1 MSIREKRGAVCE
13 QTTEEYL
20 DDLLGSLFDGEKKE
34 EAETTAEETPEVMP
48 EVTPEDNDASDIMDL
63 EGTSAED
70 EEFLKQFEQEL
81 AGTSQ
86 DDLMQQFEQEL
97 GADQGNKE
105 ETVSDDTQALINDLD
120 DILNGDSDSGFEEPT
135 PDVVEEPEI
144 QAEAEAPQAPEEPE
158 IQAEAEC
165 APEGTDEDLMALLS
179 GMTGSDEL
187 ADAGAEPEIPE
198 PCRRSREE
206 VGTGSGCIG
215 HIG

>member
-1 MSIREKRGAVCE
+1 MSN
-13 QTTEEYL
+13 TEEYL
-20 DDLLGSLFDGEKKE
+20 DDLLGSLSDGEKKE

-135 PDVVEEPEI
+135 PDVVEE
-144 QAEAEAPQAPEEPE
+144 
-158 IQAEAEC
+158 
-165 APEGTDEDLMALLS
+165 
-179 GMTGSDEL
+179 
-187 ADAGAEPEIPE
+187 
-198 PCRRSREE
+198 
-206 VGTGSGCIG
+206 
-215 HIG
+215 

>member
-1 MSIREKRGAVCE
+1 MSN
-13 QTTEEYL
+13 TEEYL
-20 DDLLGSLFDGEKKE
+20 DDLLGSLSDGEKKE
-34 EAETTAEETPEVMP
+34 EAETTAEETP

-105 ETVSDDTQALINDLD
+105 EAVSDDTQALINDLD
-120 DILNGDSDSGFEEPT
+120 DILNGDSDGGFEEPT
-135 PDVVEEPEI
+135 PDAVEEPEI

-158 IQAEAEC
+158 IQAEAE
-165 APEGTDEDLMALLS
+165 APEGLQIVCYR
-179 GMTGSDEL
+179 TGQ
-187 ADAGAEPEIPE
+187 
-198 PCRRSREE
+198 
-206 VGTGSGCIG
+206 
-215 HIG
+215 